1 MSMSSAARTDG
12 GDDGVNEER
21 PDLWDHVGRHA
32 AAMELV
38 DAHHDVGKALG
49 ELTEETM
56 LVGEDPSPEQVRT
69 AREAL
74 NAARWALGQ
83 YAAPAAG
90 VEPWGDP
97 PPRIPMGV
105 LWELTDHPKAD
116 GVDPRAYLPEDTDE

>member
-1 MSMSSAARTDG
+1 MSSAARTDG
-12 GDDGVNEER
+12 GDDGGDEER
-21 PDLWDHVGRHA
+21 PDLWERAGRHA
-32 AAMELV
+32 AAMKLV
-38 DAHHDVGKALG
+38 DAHHDADDAYYA
-49 ELTEETM
+49 LTEETM

-74 NAARWALGQ
+74 NAARWALEQ